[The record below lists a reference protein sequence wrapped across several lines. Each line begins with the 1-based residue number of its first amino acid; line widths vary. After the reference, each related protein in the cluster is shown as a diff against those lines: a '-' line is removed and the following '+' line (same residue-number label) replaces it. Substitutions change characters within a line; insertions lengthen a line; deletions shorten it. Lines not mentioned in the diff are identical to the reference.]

1 MASLHHLALAGMPRL
16 LAAIAV
22 VALLAGG
29 CGDGAKEP
37 SSTAERA
44 GPASPPA
51 AANSPTT
58 AAPSPGAGQAAVPE
72 LLRFTAAGVDGGQV
86 DGSAFAGRDVALWF
100 WAPW

>member
-1 MASLHHLALAGMPRL
+1 MPRL

-22 VALLAGG
+22 VAMLAGG
-29 CGDGAKEP
+29 CGDGAEER

-51 AANSPTT
+51 AASTPTT
-58 AAPSPGAGQAAVPE
+58 AAAPSPGGGAVAVPE

>member
-1 MASLHHLALAGMPRL
+1 MPRL
-16 LAAIAV
+16 LATTAV
-22 VALLAGG
+22 VALLAAG
-29 CGDGAKEP
+29 CGDGAKER

-44 GPASPPA
+44 GPASPPGA
-51 AANSPTT
+51 ASSPTT
-58 AAPSPGAGQAAVPE
+58 AVPSPGGEAVAVPE